1 MPRRKPAPY
10 VKLSIVA
17 LTDPDYL
24 TLMRTQKGRAALG
37 CWAFALLI
45 FREDAWR
52 GGVPGRLRQGVAV
65 LAARCQS
72 GGGASA
78 ARWRHALDTIAAA
91 CRSNGHE
98 PWIVEDG
105 DDLVIR
111 NWNKYNELRGGDP
124 TARQPADDA
133 TEEHFGS
140 PKRNTGGAQREPPV
154 SGTGTRKQ
162 VAHDGPI
169 EPALPS
175 GVAVH
180 GLARAVFLDCAAR
193 AGHEPRLSAEEA
205 RTLASTFRQQ
215 ELVERPEER
224 REQVLAA
231 LEWASTSDDA
241 WFRQASMDPGMLGR
255 QFGKIWAAWLSLHPE
270 ARAPRSGEQD
280 ASAAQHSTPVA
291 PPLKPRRRDG
301 R

>member
-17 LTDPDYL
+17 LTDADYL

-52 GGVPGRLRQGVAV
+52 GGVPGRLRNGVAV

-78 ARWRHALDTIAAA
+78 ARWRRALDTIAEA

-124 TARQPADDA
+124 TAKQPPDDA
-133 TEEHFGS
+133 TEVHFGS
-140 PKRNTGGAQREPPV
+140 PKRNTEGSRRGPPG
-154 SGTGTRKQ
+154 SGTGSRKQ

-169 EPALPS
+169 EPEPRNPGLR
-175 GVAVH
+175 
-180 GLARAVFLDCAAR
+180 GLAREVFLNCARR

-205 RTLASTFRQQ
+205 RTLGSTFRQQ
-215 ELVERPEER
+215 EMVPNPEER
-224 REQVLAA
+224 RDQVLEA
-231 LEWASTSDDA
+231 LEWASRSDDQ

-255 QFGKIWAAWLSLHPE
+255 QFGKIWAAWLSCHPE
-270 ARAPRSGEQD
+270 ARAPHSGDQD
-280 ASAAQHSTPVA
+280 ARQAQHSTPAA
-291 PPLKPRRRDG
+291 PPLKPRRRTP
-301 R
+301 